1 MTDESPE
8 QKQFRLTRRRLLQ
21 QAGIAAATVSVG
33 GTLAACGPDETPGQ
47 VSQDTNAE
55 QFPPVSPTQ
64 APTNHSVTSFF
75 TQDEAMTVDAI
86 VARLVPGDEADPGA
100 REAAVP
106 VFIDTK
112 LAQFAS
118 FATPTYFDAPFAKPV
133 GYPTGPQE
141 NAATKGSI
149 LVQASEL
156 PRYGFQSNATP
167 QDAYRKGLA
176 ALDKFTKKNRGDRFA
191 NLDEATQDAVL
202 SVLEAGKAGGWPQA
216 KGFFKMVLE
225 DTYEG
230 MFADPSY
237 GGNRGYS
244 GWNLIGYLGA
254 QRAYTAYELQHGPQE
269 KRVQSLAEMPAMN
282 PGVPQGN
289 AITPMAGMGAM
300 PGMQPIKKG

>member
-1 MTDESPE
+1 MTDETPE
-8 QKQFRLTRRRLLQ
+8 QNEFRLTRRRLLQ
-21 QAGIAAATVSVG
+21 QAGIAAATVGVG
-33 GTLAACGPDETPGQ
+33 GALTACGPDEPTGQ
-47 VSQDTNAE
+47 VAQDTNAE
-55 QFPPVSPTQ
+55 QFPPLPPAQ
-64 APTNHSVTSFF
+64 APTNHSVTNFF
-75 TQDEAMTVDAI
+75 TRDEATTLDA
-86 VARLVPGDEADPGA
+86 VVGRLIPGDASDPGA

-106 VFIDTK
+106 AFIDTK

-118 FATPTYFDAPFAKPV
+118 FATPTYFDGPFAKPV

-141 NAATKGSI
+141 NKAGTGSI

-176 ALDKFTKKNRGDRFA
+176 ALDKFTTKHHGDRFA
-191 NLDEATQDAVL
+191 NLDAPTQDAVL

-237 GGNRGYS
+237 GGNRDYA
-244 GWNLIGYLGA
+244 GWKLVGYLGA

-269 KRVQSLAEMPAMN
+269 KHVQSLRDMPAMN

-289 AITPMAGMGAM
+289 AVTPMAGMGAM